1 VRTLLIVGIGAGDPE
16 QVTAQAAA
24 ALNQVDV
31 FFVIDK
37 GQATR
42 ELVELR
48 TEICARYITGSDYR
62 IVEIPDVERDRA
74 SPEYRRAVLDWH
86 DERAARCAEVIAA
99 ELPDGGTG
107 GFLVWGDPAIYDST
121 IRIVDSIHRCS
132 GLEVDYR
139 VIPGISSVQQLA
151 AAHRIVL
158 NGIGEPIL
166 ITTGR
171 RLERGVADG
180 AQNIVV
186 MLDADLACRSLS
198 VGGGWQIFWGAYLGS
213 VDETLFA
220 GPLEVVIDEIVRV
233 RAELRERKGW
243 IMDTYL
249 LRRPGFGGPTS
260 GDL

>member
-1 VRTLLIVGIGAGDPE
+1 MRTLLIIGIGAGDPE
-16 QVTAQAAA
+16 QVTTQAAA

-42 ELVELR
+42 ELVDLR
-48 TEICARYITGSDYR
+48 TEICDRYIAGSGYR
-62 IVEIPDVERDRA
+62 IVEIPDVQRDRTG
-74 SPEYRRAVLDWH
+74 PEYRRAVSNWH
-86 DERAARCAEVIAA
+86 EERAARCAEIIAL
-99 ELPDGGTG
+99 ELADGGTG

-121 IRIVDSIHRCS
+121 IRIVENICQRS
-132 GLEVDYR
+132 GLEFDYR

-171 RLERGVADG
+171 RLDQSVAGG

-186 MLDADLACRSLS
+186 MLDADLACRSLLGS
-198 VGGGWQIFWGAYLGS
+198 GLGWQIYWGAYLGTS
-213 VDETLFA
+213 DETLFA
-220 GPLEVVIDEIVRV
+220 GRLADVIDEISRIRV
-233 RAELRERKGW
+233 ALRERKGW

-249 LRRPGFGGPTS
+249 LRRVQN
-260 GDL
+260 

>member
-1 VRTLLIVGIGAGDPE
+1 MRTLLIIGIGAGDPD
-16 QVTAQAAA
+16 QVTAQAAK

-42 ELVELR
+42 ELVQLR
-48 TEICARYITGSDYR
+48 TEICDRYIKRPDYR
-62 IVEIPDVERDRA
+62 IVEIADVERDRGSA
-74 SPEYRRAVLDWH
+74 EYRLAVRDWH
-86 DERAARCAEVIAA
+86 DERAARCAAVITA
-99 ELPDGGTG
+99 ELADGGTG

-121 IRIVDSIHRCS
+121 IRIVESIRQRS
-132 GLEVDYR
+132 GLEFDYR

-171 RLERGVADG
+171 RLGQAVADG
-180 AQNIVV
+180 APNIVV
-186 MLDADLACRSLS
+186 MLDADLACRALL
-198 VGGGWQIFWGAYLGS
+198 GTDRGAWEIYWGAYLGTA
-213 VDETLFA
+213 DETLAA
-220 GPLEVVIDEIVRV
+220 GPLGEVIDEIGRV

-249 LRRPGFGGPTS
+249 LRRIPS
-260 GDL
+260 

>member
-1 VRTLLIVGIGAGDPE
+1 VRTLLIIGIGAGDPE

-42 ELVELR
+42 ELVDLR
-48 TEICARYITGSDYR
+48 TAICDRYITRTDYR
-62 IVEIPDVERDRA
+62 IVEIPDVQRDRA
-74 SPEYRRAVLDWH
+74 SQHYRQAVADWH
-86 DERAARCAEVIAA
+86 GERAARCAEVITT
-99 ELPDGGTG
+99 ELADGGTG

-121 IRIVDSIHRCS
+121 IRIVETICRRRGPD
-132 GLEVDYR
+132 VDYR

-171 RLERGVADG
+171 RLAQAVADG

-186 MLDADLACRSLS
+186 MLDPDLACRALLGPGS
-198 VGGGWQIFWGAYLGS
+198 WQIYWGAYLGTA
-213 VDETLFA
+213 DETLFA
-220 GPLEVVIDEIVRV
+220 GLLVDVIDDISQA
-233 RAELRERKGW
+233 RAGLRERKGW

-249 LRRPGFGGPTS
+249 LRRGKS
-260 GDL
+260 A

>member
-1 VRTLLIVGIGAGDPE
+1 VRTLLIIGIGAGDPG

-37 GQATR
+37 GQVTR
-42 ELVELR
+42 ELVDLR
-48 TEICARYITGSDYR
+48 TEICDRYIAGSGYR
-62 IVEIPDVERDRA
+62 IVEIPDVQRDRTG
-74 SPEYRRAVLDWH
+74 PEYRRAVSDWH
-86 DERAARCAEVIAA
+86 AERAARCAETIAG
-99 ELPDGGTG
+99 ELADGGTG

-121 IRIVDSIHRCS
+121 IRIVENICGRS
-132 GLEVDYR
+132 GLDCDYR

-158 NGIGEPIL
+158 NGIGEPIV

-171 RLERGVADG
+171 RLQQSIADG

-186 MLDADLACRSLS
+186 MLDADLACRSLLGS
-198 VGGGWQIFWGAYLGS
+198 AIGWQIFWGAYLGTA
-213 VDETLFA
+213 DETLVA
-220 GPLEVVIDEIVRV
+220 GPLADVIDEIGRV
-233 RAELRERKGW
+233 RSALRERKGW

-249 LRRPGFGGPTS
+249 LRRINSQPG
-260 GDL
+260 

>member
-1 VRTLLIVGIGAGDPE
+1 MRTLLIIGIGAGDPE

-24 ALNQVDV
+24 ALNRVDV

-42 ELVELR
+42 ELVDLR
-48 TEICARYITGSDYR
+48 TEICGRYITGSNYR
-62 IVEIPDVERDRA
+62 IVEIPDVQRDRT
-74 SPEYRRAVLDWH
+74 SPEYRRVVSEWH
-86 DERAARCAEVIAA
+86 EGRATRCAEVITA
-99 ELPDGGTG
+99 ELADGGTG

-121 IRIVDSIHRCS
+121 IRIVESICQRS
-132 GLEVDYR
+132 SLEFDYR

-171 RLERGVADG
+171 RLSSAVADG

-186 MLDADLACRSLS
+186 MLDAELACRALLGSAD
-198 VGGGWQIFWGAYLGS
+198 GGWQIYWGAYLGTA
-213 VDETLFA
+213 DEVLVA
-220 GPLEVVIDEIVRV
+220 GPLADVIDEIGRI
-233 RAELRERKGW
+233 RAAMRERKGW
-243 IMDTYL
+243 VMDTYL
-249 LRRPGFGGPTS
+249 LRFVQAKS
-260 GDL
+260 Q